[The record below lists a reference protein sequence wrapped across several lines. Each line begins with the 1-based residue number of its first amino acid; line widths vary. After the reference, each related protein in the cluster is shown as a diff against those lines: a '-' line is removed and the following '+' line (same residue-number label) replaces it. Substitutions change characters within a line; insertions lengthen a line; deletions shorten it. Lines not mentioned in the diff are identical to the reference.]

1 MGYAASNLRI
11 RPAGSH
17 HIDFLVRLRN
27 ELADAFLSDEPATE
41 DGTKAILHEMYVAE
55 IEGEPVGAYSLYNRN
70 RAEGSIE
77 FGRFMVH
84 PAYQGKGYGRK
95 MLERAIVHARG
106 MRFTSVVLD
115 VKPDNV
121 AAKRLYASEGFLFST
136 SADTPHQKM
145 ELTL

>member
-11 RPAGSH
+11 LPAGPY

-27 ELADAFLSDEPATE
+27 ELADAFLSGEAATE
-41 DGTKAILHEMYVAE
+41 EGTKAILREMYVAE
-55 IEGEPVGAYSLYNRN
+55 IEGEPVGAFSLYNRN

-84 PAYQGKGYGRK
+84 PSYQDKGYGRE
-95 MLERAIVHARG
+95 MLRRAIGHARG
-106 MRFTSVVLD
+106 MKFTSVVLA
-115 VKPDNV
+115 VKPDNLV
-121 AAKRLYASEGFLFST
+121 AKRLYASAGFLFT
-136 SADTPHQKM
+136 ISADTPHQKM